1 MARAMNS
8 KIKRKS
14 TIAIESNPDFDV
26 SNVMIDQNHAYYES
40 LEKDMEKELMLQIA
54 EIDRQTKLAQQL
66 KQLELEKEIQKQK
79 EIEIQKEKEQ
89 NQPSKEEMRQR
100 RLKFYEK

>member
-1 MARAMNS
+1 MNS

-14 TIAIESNPDFDV
+14 TTESNPDFDV
-26 SNVMIDQNHAYYES
+26 SNVMIDQNREYYDS

-54 EIDRQTKLAQQL
+54 EIDRQTKLAQHL
-66 KQLELEKEIQKQK
+66 EQLELEKEIQKHK

>member
-1 MARAMNS
+1 MAAAMNYD
-8 KIKRKS
+8 
-14 TIAIESNPDFDV
+14 SNSNFDI
-26 SNVMIDQNHAYYES
+26 SNIMIDDQNRAYYNS

-54 EIDRQTKLAQQL
+54 EIDRQTKLAQ
-66 KQLELEKEIQKQK
+66 LELEKEIQKQK
-79 EIEIQKEKEQ
+79 EIESQKEKEQ

>member
-1 MARAMNS
+1 MATAMNYD
-8 KIKRKS
+8 
-14 TIAIESNPDFDV
+14 SNSNFDI
-26 SNVMIDQNHAYYES
+26 SNIMIDDQNRAYYDS

-54 EIDRQTKLAQQL
+54 EIDRQTKMA
-66 KQLELEKEIQKQK
+66 QLELEKEIQKQK
-79 EIEIQKEKEQ
+79 EIESQKEKEQ

>member
-1 MARAMNS
+1 MNS
-8 KIKRKS
+8 KIRRKS
-14 TIAIESNPDFDV
+14 TIAIESNPNPEFDI

-66 KQLELEKEIQKQK
+66 KQIETEKEVQKQK
-79 EIEIQKEKEQ
+79 ELEIQKEKEQ
-89 NQPSKEEMRQR
+89 HQPSKEELRQR

>member
-1 MARAMNS
+1 MNFNS
-8 KIKRKS
+8 DF
-14 TIAIESNPDFDV
+14 ESNSNFDI
-26 SNVMIDQNHAYYES
+26 SNIMIDDQNRAYYDS

-79 EIEIQKEKEQ
+79 EIESQKEKEQ

>member
-14 TIAIESNPDFDV
+14 TIAIESNSNFDI
-26 SNVMIDQNHAYYES
+26 SNIMIDDQNCAYYDS

-66 KQLELEKEIQKQK
+66 KEIELEKQK

>member
-1 MARAMNS
+1 MAAAMNFNS
-8 KIKRKS
+8 DF
-14 TIAIESNPDFDV
+14 ESNSNFDI
-26 SNVMIDQNHAYYES
+26 SNIMIDDQNRAYYDS

-79 EIEIQKEKEQ
+79 EIESQKEKEQ

>member
-1 MARAMNS
+1 MAAMNYD
-8 KIKRKS
+8 
-14 TIAIESNPDFDV
+14 SNSNFDI
-26 SNVMIDQNHAYYES
+26 SNIMIDDQNRAYYDS

-54 EIDRQTKLAQQL
+54 EIDRQTKLAQ
-66 KQLELEKEIQKQK
+66 LELEKEIQKQK
-79 EIEIQKEKEQ
+79 EIESQKEKEQ

>member
-1 MARAMNS
+1 MAAMNYD
-8 KIKRKS
+8 
-14 TIAIESNPDFDV
+14 SNSNFDIC
-26 SNVMIDQNHAYYES
+26 NIMIDDQNRAYYDS

-66 KQLELEKEIQKQK
+66 KQIELEKEIQKQK
-79 EIEIQKEKEQ
+79 EIESQKEKEQ

>member
-14 TIAIESNPDFDV
+14 TIAIDSNPEFDI
-26 SNVMIDQNHAYYES
+26 SNVMIEQNHAYYDS

-66 KQLELEKEIQKQK
+66 KQIETDKQK
-79 EIEIQKEKEQ
+79 ELEIQKEKEQ
-89 NQPSKEEMRQR
+89 NQPSKEELRQR